1 MNNLL
6 NESSEC
12 CYSPENCC
20 DGYLSEMPE
29 VGGEFVATS
38 SISISFPNSATDY
51 ESNSGVTVRQLSSFD
66 GVLTSQCASAEVVWQ
81 DASGVVPAWNGSGP
95 CVDSLTESVDV
106 HGVPRIDLLNI
117 SPVKSMGSKRV
128 NDCELISGGLDLG
141 HHQDEMVAVPEKCEP
156 GQESDST
163 RCESLIDLCDG
174 KSAKKEIVGTSKD
187 KIALGSN
194 LMAIGHIARITSREV
209 AA

>member
-6 NESSEC
+6 KESSEC

-38 SISISFPNSATDY
+38 SISISLPNSATDY
-51 ESNSGVTVRQLSSFD
+51 ECNSGVTVRQLSSFD
-66 GVLTSQCASAEVVWQ
+66 GVLTAERASAEVVWK
-81 DASGVVPAWNGSGP
+81 DASGVIPAWNGSSP
-95 CVDSLTESVDV
+95 CVDSLIESVDV
-106 HGVPRIDLLNI
+106 HGVPRINLLDI
-117 SPVKSMGSKRV
+117 SPIKSVGSKRV
-128 NDCELISGGLDLG
+128 NDGELISGGLDLG
-141 HHQDEMVAVPEKCEP
+141 HNQDEMVAVTEKCKP
-156 GQESDST
+156 GQESEST
-163 RCESLIDLCDG
+163 RCESLVDLCDG
-174 KSAKKEIVGTSKD
+174 KSAKKEIVGTSKEE
-187 KIALGSN
+187 IALRSN

>member
-6 NESSEC
+6 KESSEC

-66 GVLTSQCASAEVVWQ
+66 GVLTPKRASAEVVWK
-81 DASGVVPAWNGSGP
+81 DVSGVVPAWDGSGP
-95 CVDSLTESVDV
+95 CVDSLTESVDI
-106 HGVPRIDLLNI
+106 HGVPRIDLLDI
-117 SPVKSMGSKRV
+117 SPIKSVGSKRV

-141 HHQDEMVAVPEKCEP
+141 HHQDEMVAVTEKCEP

-163 RCESLIDLCDG
+163 RCESLIHLCDG

-187 KIALGSN
+187 EIALGSN

>member
-6 NESSEC
+6 KESSEC

-20 DGYLSEMPE
+20 DGYFSEMPE

-38 SISISFPNSATDY
+38 SISISFPNSATNY
-51 ESNSGVTVRQLSSFD
+51 ECNSGVTVRQLSSFD
-66 GVLTSQCASAEVVWQ
+66 GVFTSQCASAQVVWK

-95 CVDSLTESVDV
+95 CVDSLTESIDI
-106 HGVPRIDLLNI
+106 HGVPRIDLLDI
-117 SPVKSMGSKRV
+117 SPIKSVGSKRV
-128 NDCELISGGLDLG
+128 NDGELISGGLDLG
-141 HHQDEMVAVPEKCEP
+141 HNQDEMVAVTEKCKP
-156 GQESDST
+156 GQESDSA
-163 RCESLIDLCDG
+163 RCESLIDLRDG

-187 KIALGSN
+187 EIALGSN

>member
-1 MNNLL
+1 MSNLL
-6 NESSEC
+6 KESSEC

-38 SISISFPNSATDY
+38 SISISLPNSATDY
-51 ESNSGVTVRQLSSFD
+51 ESNSGVTVRQFSSFD
-66 GVLTSQCASAEVVWQ
+66 GILTSQCASAEVVWK
-81 DASGVVPAWNGSGP
+81 DASGVVPAWNGGSP

-106 HGVPRIDLLNI
+106 HGVPRINLLDI
-117 SPVKSMGSKRV
+117 SPIKLVGSKRV
-128 NDCELISGGLDLG
+128 NDGELISGGLDLG
-141 HHQDEMVAVPEKCEP
+141 HNQDEMVAVTEKCKP
-156 GQESDST
+156 NQESDST

-187 KIALGSN
+187 EIALGSN
-194 LMAIGHIARITSREV
+194 LVAIGHIARITSREV